1 MGELTL
7 VPVSPSEERRA
18 KEAERMRMKR
28 ASWSPEQRAKAAAYQ
43 RAYRVTHSTTPEGRA
58 KQAARNAKHRATYAT
73 ELKVKK
79 AAYYVAN
86 RERVKERVRSWRA
99 ANPRKVKA
107 NNLRQSYGL
116 TLEEFDL
123 LMEIQNGL
131 CGICKTLLLPTKSG
145 THVDH
150 DHATGRIRGLLCG
163 SCNKGLGNFRDSS
176 AFLLAAASYLKG
188 GCS

>member
-1 MGELTL
+1 MSELVS
-7 VPVSPSEERRA
+7 VPAPLTDEERRA
-18 KEAERMRMKR
+18 KDAARMRARR
-28 ASWSPEQRAKAAAYQ
+28 ALHPATPEQRAKQ
-43 RAYRVTHSTTPEGRA
+43 SVRHA
-58 KQAARNAKHRATYAT
+58 KWRATYSD
-73 ELKVKK
+73 ELKAKK

-107 NNLRQSYGL
+107 NNLKQSYGL

-123 LMEIQNGL
+123 LMEVQNGL
-131 CGICKTLLLPTKSG
+131 CGICKTPLLPTKSG

-188 GCS
+188 GR